1 MQRGYVVI
9 GATVIGLA
17 GLLAFD
23 QVQFGNPLALRND
36 NAPRALVAGTSA
48 AQKVAGARAA
58 TGVAVPNQ
66 YGDVQVRVAVKDG
79 RIVAVDAIALPYGD
93 PESAG
98 ISDRSAP
105 ILAQQA
111 IDAQSADIAGL
122 SGATYTSDGY
132 RQSLQ
137 SALDQLGFAGAT
149 STAPAPAEPATTE
162 QLVPEAEPE
171 PAPAAPAEPEAAPQS
186 GNGTAIGDA
195 VPNRWGTVQVKAT
208 VKDGRLARITFL
220 DLPYGDPT
228 SQSISDGAAPIL
240 AQQAID
246 AQSAQVD
253 GVSGATYTS
262 DSYRQSLQSALDQ
275 LGFPLQ

>member
-1 MQRGYVVI
+1 MQRGHVVI

-23 QVQFGNPLALRND
+23 QVQFGNPFALRND
-36 NAPRALVAGTSA
+36 NAPRVLAAGTSA
-48 AQKVAGARAA
+48 ATKVAGARSA

-66 YGDVQVRVAVKDG
+66 YGSVQVRVSVKDG
-79 RIVAVDAIALPYGD
+79 RIVSVNAVELPYGD

-111 IDAQSADIAGL
+111 IDVQSADIAGL

-137 SALDQLGFAGAT
+137 SALDQLGFA
-149 STAPAPAEPATTE
+149 STAGAASVAPTTE
-162 QLVPEAEPE
+162 QTLPDAAPETVPTAPTEPE
-171 PAPAAPAEPEAAPQS
+171 VTP
-186 GNGTAIGDA
+186 GTGDGSA
-195 VPNRWGTVQVKAT
+195 TGDPVPNRWGTVQVEAT
-208 VKDGRLARITFL
+208 VEDGRLTRITFL
-220 DLPYGDPT
+220 DLPYADGT
-228 SQSISDGAAPIL
+228 SQAISDNAAAIL
-240 AQQAID
+240 TQQAID

-262 DSYRQSLQSALDQ
+262 DGYRRSLQSALDQ
-275 LGFPLQ
+275 LGFPQQ